1 MDNAPLSDYDGGVS
15 ADYDAGA
22 LDVYAGGAPND
33 GLGGANGLADDA
45 GLIGGDQNLAM
56 LEKAVPGIP
65 GEDYPIY
72 ASVPETAFVCDG
84 QVEGGKQ
91 HAHKLIDAIKSQN
104 LAHFRLLC

>member
-1 MDNAPLSDYDGGVS
+1 MSSYGGEITPVEEAPLVDYDSGAS

-22 LDVYAGGAPND
+22 LDVYAGGAPTNGFGGD
-33 GLGGANGLADDA
+33 NALGDDA

-72 ASVPETAFVCDG
+72 SSVPETAFVCDG

-91 HAHKLIDAIKSQN
+91 YS
-104 LAHFRLLC
+104 